1 MPDESEG
8 NVGFWEVVAIGVG
21 GMVGG
26 GIFAVLGLAVKLAHG
41 GTPLAFLVAGIVA
54 LLTAYSYSKLSVRYP
69 SEGGTVEFINQAF
82 GRGMVTGSLN
92 VLLWLSYV
100 VMLSLYSFAFGSYA
114 SSYFSGSTQVL
125 VKHAGIT
132 GVILLFTVLNFI
144 GSNVVGRAE
153 QWIVTVKVS
162 ILLFFSVA
170 GIWSIEA
177 SRIAPSNWV
186 SAVPLLAGG
195 MIIFVAYEG
204 FELIAN
210 TAGDVKNRDRTLPR
224 AYFTSVIF
232 VVTLYVVIALI
243 TVGNLPVAKI
253 VASKDYAL
261 AVVAK
266 PFLGQFGFILITVAA
281 LLATSSA
288 VNATLYGASRVSYI
302 IARDGEL
309 PAVLEKKMWHRHNV
323 EGLFITAGV
332 TLFVAN
338 LFPLQSIST
347 MGSAGF
353 LILFSAVNLANVI
366 LSRETSSIRWLSLLG
381 FLVSTGALVALV
393 WQTLREHPH
402 NIWVLV
408 VMLGISALIEGSYRL
423 VSRRDIIP
431 RHDRS
436 EGTRG

>member
-153 QWIVTVKVS
+153 QWIVAVKVS

-338 LFPLQSIST
+338 LFPLQS
-347 MGSAGF
+347 
-353 LILFSAVNLANVI
+353 
-366 LSRETSSIRWLSLLG
+366 
-381 FLVSTGALVALV
+381 
-393 WQTLREHPH
+393 
-402 NIWVLV
+402 
-408 VMLGISALIEGSYRL
+408 
-423 VSRRDIIP
+423 
-431 RHDRS
+431 
-436 EGTRG
+436 

>member
-153 QWIVTVKVS
+153 QWIVAVKVS

-210 TAGDVKNRDRTLPR
+210 TAGDVKNRDR
-224 AYFTSVIF
+224 
-232 VVTLYVVIALI
+232 
-243 TVGNLPVAKI
+243 K
-253 VASKDYAL
+253 
-261 AVVAK
+261 
-266 PFLGQFGFILITVAA
+266 
-281 LLATSSA
+281 
-288 VNATLYGASRVSYI
+288 RVSGRPKNS
-302 IARDGEL
+302 ASCS
-309 PAVLEKKMWHRHNV
+309 
-323 EGLFITAGV
+323 
-332 TLFVAN
+332 
-338 LFPLQSIST
+338 PLS
-347 MGSAGF
+347 
-353 LILFSAVNLANVI
+353 
-366 LSRETSSIRWLSLLG
+366 
-381 FLVSTGALVALV
+381 
-393 WQTLREHPH
+393 
-402 NIWVLV
+402 
-408 VMLGISALIEGSYRL
+408 
-423 VSRRDIIP
+423 
-431 RHDRS
+431 
-436 EGTRG
+436 